1 MKYLKYIFIG
11 IILIYLSYRGF
22 MVYKSN
28 YVLSSEFGIAVILEI
43 PDDEV
48 DDFFKLTEGTYNKN
62 DYRIVASM
70 RYNQSYNR
78 LDRECDYINLSR
90 RINTYNYQ
98 EALECS
104 DEKNHQNFQLIKNE
118 EVGLKNQIVLRLIPR
133 TKNYTDSCGPYYSR
147 ASIKEKTRYLK
158 VKIFSGKNN
167 ILLLTEDGVT
177 NLCK

>member
-1 MKYLKYIFIG
+1 
-11 IILIYLSYRGF
+11 

-43 PDDEV
+43 PEHEIDDI
-48 DDFFKLTEGTYNKN
+48 FKLTKGTYNKN
-62 DYRIVASM
+62 DYRIIASM

-78 LDRECDYINLSR
+78 LDRHCDYVNLNRTIS
-90 RINTYNYQ
+90 TVNYT

-104 DEKNHQNFQLIKNE
+104 DEKNHQYFQLIKND
-118 EVGLKNQIVLRLIPR
+118 EVGLKNQIVLRLVP
-133 TKNYTDSCGPYYSR
+133 KSNNYMDSCGPYYSK
-147 ASIKEKTRYLK
+147 ASIKEKTKYIK

-167 ILLLTEDGVT
+167 ILLITEDGIT